1 MSIDFQQVQSQIKRL
16 GEAAYLREQ
25 RLQVKRE
32 KARALLESW
41 ATDFDRLSW
50 KVLQAQVH
58 DQTLRCAL
66 PVKEPM
72 DASFDHP
79 GLPLGATLI
88 AADGSQIA
96 PDRHAEVLYC
106 LVNVGGIFLQTGSSL
121 APSLCV
127 ETQLYYDDQLLSGGG
142 VMTEAALALNR
153 DLAERSLLA
162 RLARESTPPVIT
174 FTDGPMELWGARDG
188 DNAQDFQQKLEV
200 YLHVLK
206 EMAAAG
212 AVTGGYVDKPS
223 ANLVLRLLEVAILPE
238 DELPQVKK
246 WRPLQGVSD
255 IDLFRPLL
263 GPGQR
268 SGVFSIQS
276 KSANQYQDELALHF
290 FYLNVGLDRPWLAR
304 VEIPGW
310 VAQDDEKVGQLH
322 AALVEQC
329 RILGRRSYPYLLHRA
344 HEAAVVTLQEK
355 EQVTQMI
362 VREMRNRGLSVGEIS
377 HKQGMKNLPR
387 KGRYKA

>member
-1 MSIDFQQVQSQIKRL
+1 MSIDFQQVQTQIKKL
-16 GEAAYLREQ
+16 GESAYLREQ
-25 RLQVKRE
+25 RLQVERE
-32 KARALLESW
+32 KARAVLKSW
-41 ATDFDRLSW
+41 AQDFERLRS
-50 KVLQAQVH
+50 KVAQAQVY
-58 DQTLRCAL
+58 DQSLRCAL
-66 PVKEPM
+66 PVDEPL
-72 DASFDHP
+72 DAGFSP
-79 GLPLGATLI
+79 PKLPHGATLI

-96 PDRHAEVLYC
+96 PDRHSEVLYC
-106 LVNVGGIFLQTGSSL
+106 LVNVGGIAMQTGSTQ

-127 ETQLYYDDQLLSGGG
+127 ETQLYYDDQIITETG

-162 RLARESTPPVIT
+162 RLAKEYTPPVIT

-188 DNAQDFQQKLEV
+188 ENAQGFQKKLET
-200 YLHVLK
+200 YLNVLK
-206 EMAAAG
+206 DMAAAG
-212 AVTGGYVDKPS
+212 AVTGGYVDKPAS
-223 ANLVLRLLEVAILPE
+223 NLVLRLLEVALLPE

-246 WRPLQGVSD
+246 QHPFQGVSD
-255 IDLFRPLL
+255 IDLFRALL
-263 GPGQR
+263 APGQR
-268 SGVFSIQS
+268 SAVFAIHSRTS
-276 KSANQYQDELALHF
+276 GQYRDELALHF

-310 VAQDDEKVGQLH
+310 VAQDETKVGLLQ
-322 AALVEQC
+322 AALIGQC

-362 VREMRNRGLSVGEIS
+362 VREMRNRGLSVGEVS
-377 HKQGMKNLPR
+377 HKQGMKNLPK